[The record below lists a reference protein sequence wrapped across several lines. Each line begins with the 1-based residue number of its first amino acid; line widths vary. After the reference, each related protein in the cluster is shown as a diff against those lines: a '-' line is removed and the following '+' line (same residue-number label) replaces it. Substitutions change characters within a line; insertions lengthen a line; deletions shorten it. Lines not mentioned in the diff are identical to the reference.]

1 MFCFRFWRIGRPSEG
16 FRKGISH
23 PPLIWANVFFWWQ
36 CLPKV
41 AFGTS
46 TRSPLQNSARFP
58 NHSVIRPVGA
68 LTFWLHNLKSVRG
81 LRTNLDEQVL
91 CLHYPFIPY
100 QPPTRIYLLELFS
113 GEICQATLELRDGR
127 VQIPEQLRGGF
138 LRPVLDWLQNQQ
150 SGEDAERKTNR
161 LHDEVEPRTSPS
173 KWCYFRGLVGSI
185 VMYNTLVSYYYTV
198 CKHCPK
204 PRHTTLLYWSRLRT
218 CPYLGVFIAGRLFQR
233 GARIRQTALM
243 LAKQA
248 AALMIQ
254 NFRAYAVAPDV
265 GWLAQ
270 ERTKNERMDSLVIF
284 QCFDEL
290 QKGQHSSLSNNVF
303 SQTRNLCTAS
313 SFFFMTVTPVSVGIL
328 VLVDH
333 PTC

>member
-81 LRTNLDEQVL
+81 
-91 CLHYPFIPY
+91 
-100 QPPTRIYLLELFS
+100 
-113 GEICQATLELRDGR
+113 
-127 VQIPEQLRGGF
+127 
-138 LRPVLDWLQNQQ
+138 
-150 SGEDAERKTNR
+150 DAERKTNR